1 MTACCECVWM
11 HAPASRRSNAAQNNG
26 VQADSF
32 SGCVGLRRKVRVQ
45 AVAAVGGSGCG
56 YGRTKM
62 CSGRIRSFCTPEGA
76 MKALSLRVGSQ
87 NEGLC
92 IGERKWEKK
101 EEDTVPLP
109 NRDAPTGSCDPT

>member
-1 MTACCECVWM
+1 M

-32 SGCVGLRRKVRVQ
+32 SGCVGFRKKVRVE

-62 CSGRIRSFCTPEGA
+62 CSGRMRSFCTPEGA
-76 MKALSLRVGSQ
+76 MKALSLGVGNQ
-87 NEGLC
+87 DEVHARANE
-92 IGERKWEKK
+92 IEKV
-101 EEDTVPLP
+101 TVPLP
-109 NRDAPTGSCDPT
+109 NRDAPTRPRNPT

>member
-1 MTACCECVWM
+1 M
-11 HAPASRRSNAAQNNG
+11 HVPASRISNAAQNNG

-32 SGCVGLRRKVRVQ
+32 NGCVGFRKKVLVA

-76 MKALSLRVGSQ
+76 MKALFLR
-87 NEGLC
+87 
-92 IGERKWEKK
+92 IGTKDEISIEIEKIYSTLAESK
-101 EEDTVPLP
+101 CPLP
-109 NRDAPTGSCDPT
+109 SRLPNLDDRNLDKVQV

>member
-1 MTACCECVWM
+1 M

-26 VQADSF
+26 VQADSL
-32 SGCVGLRRKVRVQ
+32 SGCVGLRKKVRVWAVAAAA

-76 MKALSLRVGSQ
+76 MNALSLRVGMKFYTFGQ
-87 NEGLC
+87 
-92 IGERKWEKK
+92 
-101 EEDTVPLP
+101 
-109 NRDAPTGSCDPT
+109 

>member
-1 MTACCECVWM
+1 MQ
-11 HAPASRRSNAAQNNG
+11 APASRRSNAAQNNG

-32 SGCVGLRRKVRVQ
+32 SDCVGLRKKVLVA

-76 MKALSLRVGSQ
+76 IKALSLRMGTKDEVSIEIEIE
-87 NEGLC
+87 NF
-92 IGERKWEKK
+92 
-101 EEDTVPLP
+101 TVPLP
-109 NRDAPTGSCDPT
+109 NRNAPSRPRYPT